1 MFNNKWET
9 LTSEELDRI
18 LDEVFWKVFWKRRLN
33 LEDKSNG

>member
-9 LTSEELDRI
+9 LTTEELDQI

-33 LEDKSNG
+33 LEDKRNG